1 MNSIPIWEQILA
13 GAIALLVL
21 LWFAPGIKRLFEESR
36 RTESRDWLGFIL
48 PIVLVA
54 LFVIAI
60 IALM

>member
-1 MNSIPIWEQILA
+1 MNSISVWEQILA
-13 GAIALLVL
+13 GVVALLVL

-36 RTESRDWLGFIL
+36 GSEGRDWLGFIL